1 MKNTEG
7 AVNIENSITDTDEEL
22 NVIID
27 RDKAAYYN
35 VSASS
40 VYQTVSLALNSST
53 ISKYRGSEEELDIVL
68 QYPEEMTKSLD
79 NLQNLMVP
87 SNTGRSGTVK

>member
-1 MKNTEG
+1 M
-7 AVNIENSITDTDEEL
+7 
-22 NVIID
+22 
-27 RDKAAYYN
+27 
-35 VSASS
+35 
-40 VYQTVSLALNSST
+40 YQTVSLALNSST

-87 SNTGRSGTVK
+87 SNTGGQVPLSEVAEVVHGFGQKSISREDQSRIATVSCPVCMAAI